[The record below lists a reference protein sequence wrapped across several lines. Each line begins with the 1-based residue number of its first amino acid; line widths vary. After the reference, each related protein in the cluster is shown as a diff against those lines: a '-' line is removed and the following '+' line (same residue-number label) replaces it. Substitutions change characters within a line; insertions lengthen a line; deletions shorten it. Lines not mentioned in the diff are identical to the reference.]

1 MHQYPKT
8 NKIRDAAR
16 QTNEPRRGD
25 GIPWQTSKRIFK
37 KPKDFKP
44 VTHDD
49 IIDEFRSIDK
59 ENELQYYYNPKK
71 QQASTTPQTLS
82 ILLKQPRRG
91 VYAQKYQ
98 EGKSLCWMS
107 GFWCAQLQIKDK
119 VGYELKYPAWSLGVL
134 VGTIYKTDANI
145 IRSEIIKF
153 HTINGYQK
161 WRRAV
166 NEDLR
171 SRTEVLD
178 AIANYLGQNKKVA
191 FSYVE
196 SSSSKTLLKSMGIQ
210 VHLNHAM
217 IYPHYKGNWRVETSP
232 YQAIETGG

>member
-1 MHQYPKT
+1 M
-8 NKIRDAAR
+8 
-16 QTNEPRRGD
+16 
-25 GIPWQTSKRIFK
+25 
-37 KPKDFKP
+37 
-44 VTHDD
+44 
-49 IIDEFRSIDK
+49 DEFRSIDK
-59 ENELQYYYNPKK
+59 ENELQDYYKPKNTNTFTVP
-71 QQASTTPQTLS
+71 TTLDL
-82 ILLKQPRRG
+82 LLKQPRKG

-98 EGKSLCWMS
+98 GEKTLCWMS

-134 VGTIYKTDANI
+134 VGTLYRTDANT
-145 IRSEIIKF
+145 IRSEIIKV
-153 HTINGYQK
+153 HTLNGYRK
-161 WRRAV
+161 WKRAV
-166 NEDLR
+166 NEDR
-171 SRTEVLD
+171 RGRTAVLD
-178 AIANYLGQNKKVA
+178 AIANYLGQKKKVA